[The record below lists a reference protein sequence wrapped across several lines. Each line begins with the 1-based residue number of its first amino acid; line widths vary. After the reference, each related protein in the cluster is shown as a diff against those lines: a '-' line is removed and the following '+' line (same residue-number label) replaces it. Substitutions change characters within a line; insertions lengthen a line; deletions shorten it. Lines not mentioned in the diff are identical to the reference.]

1 MTELKGPFWDKIA
14 KACNEMRALETEEAC
29 EQAMNLV
36 SMRPQPGTPHGDSWE
51 AGFRYAWSLR
61 NRMNG

>member
-1 MTELKGPFWDKIA
+1 MTDLQGPFWDKIA
-14 KACNEMRALETEEAC
+14 ETCKTMRELETNEAC
-29 EQAMNLV
+29 EQAMMFV

-51 AGFRYAWSLR
+51 TGFRYAWDLR